1 MPANTLPPPINVLLI
16 GASGY
21 IGGSIL
27 AHLCSEVDTAA
38 IRISALV
45 RDPADAKAI
54 TNSYPQVRTLLGD
67 LSNASLLRDAAAES
81 DAVIYAARNT
91 QDGVEPLMAGLVDG
105 AENPP
110 ESSPESSAR
119 RRAARIRPALFI
131 MLSAI
136 ISLADPKNLRL
147 GEAPLESSKPTSDAD
162 DREAIASLPVHHWH
176 VAQERAFLRLAAEK
190 SPAVVTPVVMSLPLT
205 VGDGTGPVRTRG
217 FVHAYAQALR
227 RRQGKKP
234 FVMGE
239 GRNVWSWS
247 SPRDLAAAVAFVLDS
262 WMAQDD
268 DLQGHVFV
276 ASGQLE
282 MRRLASYVG
291 RALGSVSKE
300 EHEASVGEC
309 ESLQYPQFAELM
321 PELPGLWGVTAR
333 SQADRLRR
341 KGWKPM
347 GTEWEPLVDE
357 CVRSSCV

>member
-1 MPANTLPPPINVLLI
+1 MPAQALPPPVNVLLI

-27 AHLCSEVDTAA
+27 NHLCSESDTAA
-38 IRISALV
+38 LRISALV
-45 RDPADAKAI
+45 RNPADAKAI
-54 TNSYPQVRTLLGD
+54 TNAYPQVRTLLGD
-67 LSNASLLRDAAAES
+67 LSNAPLLRDAAAES

-91 QDGVEPLMAGLVDG
+91 QDGVEPLMAGLADPG
-105 AENPP
+105 
-110 ESSPESSAR
+110 SSAR
-119 RRAARIRPALFI
+119 PSARIRPALFI

-147 GEAPLESSKPTSDAD
+147 GEAPLESSKPMSDAD

-190 SPAVVTPVVMSLPLT
+190 GRAVVTPVVMSLPLT

-217 FVHAYAQALR
+217 FVHAYAQALSR
-227 RRQGKKP
+227 REGKKP
-234 FVMGE
+234 FVMGQ

-247 SPRDLAAAVAFVLDS
+247 SPGDLAAAVVFVVDS
-262 WMAQDD
+262 WMAGDD
-268 DLQGHVFV
+268 DLAGHVFV
-276 ASGQLE
+276 ESGQLE

-291 RALGSVSKE
+291 KTLGSVSE
-300 EHEASVGEC
+300 ETYAASAGEC

-333 SQADRLRR
+333 CQADRLRG
-341 KGWKPM
+341 KGWKPV
-347 GTEWEPLVDE
+347 GTEWELLVNE

>member
-27 AHLCSEVDTAA
+27 AHLCSELDTAA

-45 RDPADAKAI
+45 RDPADAKVI
-54 TNSYPQVRTLLGD
+54 TNAYPQVRTLLGD

-81 DAVIYAARNT
+81 DAAIYAARNT
-91 QDGVEPLMAGLVDG
+91 QDGVEPLMAGLADPG
-105 AENPP
+105 
-110 ESSPESSAR
+110 SSAR
-119 RRAARIRPALFI
+119 PSARIRPALFI

-190 SPAVVTPVVMSLPLT
+190 GPAVVTPVVMSLPLT

-262 WMAQDD
+262 WMAGDD
-268 DLQGHVFV
+268 ALEGHVYV
-276 ASGQLE
+276 ESGQLE

-291 RALGSVSKE
+291 RALGSISE
-300 EHEASVGEC
+300 EDHEESAGEC

-321 PELPGLWGVTAR
+321 PELPGLWGVSAR
-333 SQADRLRR
+333 CRAERLRG
-341 KGWKPM
+341 KGWKPV